1 MQVLTQTSQPSWG
14 WWVTQVLV
22 IHAALLRF
30 MCSLPCL
37 APQPLQNHATSL
49 FEMWGAFHGLNK
61 TGIASR
67 NHIMFGSFLPW
78 LWQGL
83 GGLVSSP
90 SPTHTPYLEWHD
102 NCHLTMHYC
111 TSGYGS

>member
-1 MQVLTQTSQPSWG
+1 MDVYYVALGHRFLLPMLQQAGRGDLAVQVLTQTSQPSWG

-83 GGLVSSP
+83 GGLVS
-90 SPTHTPYLEWHD
+90 
-102 NCHLTMHYC
+102 
-111 TSGYGS
+111 